1 MCWEQHYPKLQ
12 NGLKDFIALEIFVS
26 KSCTNTLCHERA
38 RTYKGVAYMALV
50 FLASCTKLIVLY
62 TEDTETIIMNS
73 VKSVNIKI

>member
-26 KSCTNTLCHERA
+26 KSCECLVSWTRA
-38 RTYKGVAYMALV
+38 HVQRRCVYGFGIFSVMHQ
-50 FLASCTKLIVLY
+50 LIVLY
-62 TEDTETIIMNS
+62 REDTKTIIMNS

>member
-38 RTYKGVAYMALV
+38 HVQRRCVHGFGIFSVMHQ
-50 FLASCTKLIVLY
+50 LIVLY
-62 TEDTETIIMNS
+62 REDTKTIIMNS
-73 VKSVNIKI
+73 VKSVNIKL

>member
-62 TEDTETIIMNS
+62 IEDTKTIIMNS